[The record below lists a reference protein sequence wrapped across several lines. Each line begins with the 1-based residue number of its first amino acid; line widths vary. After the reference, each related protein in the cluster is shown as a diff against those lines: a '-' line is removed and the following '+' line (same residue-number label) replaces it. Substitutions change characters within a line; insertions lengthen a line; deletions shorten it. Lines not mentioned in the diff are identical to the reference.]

1 MIDQHRFLIQF
12 SEMVQ
17 INVRSTTSRRIRRV
31 VQSAPVK
38 TLATQDDVRRKYFV
52 DHEVEL
58 ATFARSTL
66 KTSITCICLDLKL
79 TCLSAILKIIDL
91 ASPDQL
97 RQLLLNI
104 SVSSYLAGMLS
115 CTDNNV
121 VVAAVDVCRGFF
133 SGSSLMALD
142 DLDIDQQTA

>member
-38 TLATQDDVRRKYFV
+38 TLAAENDVRRKYFV

-66 KTSITCICLDLKL
+66 GVLFDVYLG
-79 TCLSAILKIIDL
+79 SARPGL
-91 ASPDQL
+91 L
-97 RQLLLNI
+97 RF
-104 SVSSYLAGMLS
+104 S
-115 CTDNNV
+115 C
-121 VVAAVDVCRGFF
+121 
-133 SGSSLMALD
+133 
-142 DLDIDQQTA
+142 